1 MMGIIDRVILSI
13 YTLLLI
19 FLSLGVILLS
29 LRLISL
35 DIVWTSFSYIYGQW
49 EAGLVSLVFLLVSLR
64 LLLAGLRPSR
74 RKDTIV
80 HRTGMGDIHI
90 SLHAVENLVEKVAR
104 HTRGVRGAKISV
116 DYDGEQGGLQ
126 ISIKAAVSPESNV
139 PSVSS
144 EMQQRVKEYIKNTV
158 GVELVDIHI
167 LVENISNDFK
177 VKQRVK

>member
-35 DIVWTSFSYIYGQW
+35 DIMWTSFSYIYGQW
-49 EAGLVSLVFLLVSLR
+49 EAGVVSLVFLLVSLR

-80 HRTGMGDIHI
+80 HHTGMGDIHI

-104 HTRGVRGAKISV
+104 HTRGVRGAKIAV
-116 DYDGEQGGLQ
+116 DYGEQTGLK
-126 ISIKAAVSPESNV
+126 ISIRAAVSPESNV
-139 PSVSS
+139 PGVST
-144 EMQQRVKEYIKNTV
+144 EIQQRVKEYIKSTV
-158 GVELVDIHI
+158 GIDLVDIDI

-177 VKQRVK
+177 IKQRVK